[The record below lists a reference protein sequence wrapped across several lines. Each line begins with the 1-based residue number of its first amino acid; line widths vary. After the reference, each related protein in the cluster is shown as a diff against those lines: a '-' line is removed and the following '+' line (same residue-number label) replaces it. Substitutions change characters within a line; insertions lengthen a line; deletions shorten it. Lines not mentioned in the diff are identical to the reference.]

1 MRDAIKT
8 LLENDATLMAILT
21 GGLHTATEI
30 SRQDTPGAFDASDEI
45 LPCALLQF
53 GSETPVAPYPHGA
66 TLYFSLMFY
75 ERSGYTNIEAARARA
90 YLLLHRQ
97 KVTPATGAC
106 WGIRHADDVLDQEDT
121 ALGCSL
127 AISRYYGVIR
137 RA

>member
-21 GGLHTATEI
+21 GGVHTGTEI
-30 SRQDTPGAFDASDEI
+30 SRQDTPEAFDASDEI
-45 LPCALLQF
+45 LPCVLLQF
-53 GSETPVAPYPHGA
+53 GTAAPAGPYSHSSM
-66 TLYFSLMFY
+66 LHFSLMFY
-75 ERSGYTNIEAARARA
+75 ERSGYENVEAARERA
-90 YLLLHRQ
+90 YVLLHRQ
-97 KVTPATGAC
+97 KVTPAAGAC

>member
-8 LLENDATLMAILT
+8 LLENDATLMATLT
-21 GGLHTATEI
+21 GGLHTKAEI
-30 SRQDTPGAFDASDEI
+30 SRQDTPTAFDANDEI
-45 LPCALLQF
+45 LPCALLHF
-53 GSETPVAPYPHGA
+53 GTQTPVGPYPHGSQ
-66 TLYFSLMFY
+66 LYFALMFY
-75 ERSGYTNIEAARARA
+75 ERSGYDNIETARARA
-90 YLLLHRQ
+90 YTLLHRQ

-127 AISRYYGVIR
+127 AISRYVATIR